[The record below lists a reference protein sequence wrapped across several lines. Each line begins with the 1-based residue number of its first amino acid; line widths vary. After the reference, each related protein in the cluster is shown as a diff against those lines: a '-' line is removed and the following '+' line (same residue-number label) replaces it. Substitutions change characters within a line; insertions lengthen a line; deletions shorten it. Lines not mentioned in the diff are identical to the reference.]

1 MSKLTLDT
9 QEQIFFYEQDFYV
22 LSNFSSFAINKD
34 SFNFPTAEHL
44 YHYIKFDYLPSSHE
58 ERNSLI
64 RIKNSISRAPS
75 AHEAFK
81 IAQDHKCFRDPN
93 WDEVKFSKMLSILRL
108 KVEQHEYVKKKL
120 LETGDRELIENSW
133 RDDVWGWGE
142 NRDGKNALGK
152 LWMLVREELKVLN
165 SLNAKDLKKD
175 NFVSLLD
182 KTRFNSL
189 IENLQVGDEIYK
201 RIIENN
207 QIMGCFKILSV
218 SSILQDES
226 VVSFTEYTQDN
237 ENKPI
242 ATHAV
247 HNLTDTILSFLNQY
261 KESGSDIGMLRN

>member
-9 QEQIFFYEQDFYV
+9 QEQVFFYEQDFYV

-44 YHYIKFDYLPSSHE
+44 YHYIKFDYLPSNHE

-64 RIKNSISRAPS
+64 KIKDSIAKAKS

-81 IAQDHKCFRDPN
+81 IAQDHKYFRDPN

-152 LWMLVREELKVLN
+152 LWMLVREEVKVLN

-175 NFVSLLD
+175 NFVSLFD
-182 KTRFNSL
+182 RTGVNFL
-189 IENLQVGDEIYK
+189 IENLQIGDEIYK
-201 RIIENN
+201 RVIKDN
-207 QIMGCFKILSV
+207 QVISCFKIFLVTSIPLDDSV
-218 SSILQDES
+218 I
-226 VVSFTEYTQDN
+226 SFTEYTQDK
-237 ENKPI
+237 ENKPVG
-242 ATHAV
+242 THV
-247 HNLTDTILSFLNQY
+247 VQSLIGVILSFLNQY
-261 KESGSDIGMLRN
+261 KEDGSDIGMFRN